1 MSQLNVG
8 KLNASSGVQLPSY
21 TTANLPT
28 TGITAG
34 FMAYDSS
41 EAVVKYWNGSKW
53 LRIGESNVE
62 AYGGETYDWGN
73 YRIHRFTGSGSFRV
87 AAAPTGTTF
96 DVLMVGGGGG
106 GGCATSNCSNG
117 GGGSGGLVYR
127 AGQQISAGSY
137 PVVIGAGGNGQ
148 QAPSTTKAP
157 NGGDTT
163 FLGLTALGGG
173 SGGSGGGTD
182 GGRGNPGGSGGGGSH
197 PYSGPVA
204 AATQPTSSTGGFG
217 NAGGNGNNNGPEWGG
232 AGGGGA
238 GSVGG
243 DGTANLGAN
252 GGNGRA
258 YDIAGPLLYY
268 AGGGAGANCGNPVC
282 TWTSGGL
289 GGGGNAWCRVGDA
302 GGDGYG
308 GGGGGG
314 GYSGGVF
321 SGGRGGNGVVIVRY
335 LKSTVDTTIGLSST
349 NPAFSALHILA
360 ANPSATS
367 GTYWIKPIG
376 YSGAAQQIYCDM
388 SSGDGGWMMV
398 ASSNASD
405 STIPGGTSR
414 NSSSYYLNRSGA
426 LGTASPNSDYLI
438 GDIINTL
445 IFQEARV
452 IAFGRGTTNATTSFT
467 SRGTWVQAQWTLNST
482 GQSRLT
488 EVRPRSVVNIS
499 GNNSLS
505 SSAAFFVLDGVQR
518 DFVADSSF
526 NANANQSTIGGVG
539 VQGSSGDPNTGCYLG
554 HGNTEGSYEGWYD
567 ASNAAADCQGYT
579 TWVR

>member
-106 GGCATSNCSNG
+106 GGSATSNCSQG
-117 GGGSGGLVYR
+117 GGGAGGLIYR
-127 AGQQISAGSY
+127 AGQTISAGSY
-137 PVVIGAGGNGQ
+137 PVVIGAGGAAMATG
-148 QAPSTTKAP
+148 TITKTA

-173 SGGSGGGTD
+173 QGGGGGGSD
-182 GGRGNPGGSGGGGSH
+182 GGRGNAGGSGGGGTQ

-204 AATQPTSSTGGFG
+204 AATQPTSGSGGFG
-217 NAGGNGNNNGPEWGG
+217 NAGGGASNSGPEWGG
-232 AGGGGA
+232 GGGGGA
-238 GSVGG
+238 GGQGAS
-243 DGTANLGAN
+243 GTANIGGN
-252 GGNGRA
+252 GGNGLA
-258 YDIAGPLLYY
+258 YDVAGPLLYY

-282 TWTSGGL
+282 TWVQGGL
-289 GGGGNAWCRVGDA
+289 GGGGDAWCRA
-302 GGDGYG
+302 ANNGGDGFG

-314 GYSGGVF
+314 GYSGGQQAA
-321 SGGRGGNGVVIVRY
+321 GRGGNGVVIVRY
-335 LKSTVDTTIGLSST
+335 LKSTIDATIGLSSA
-349 NPAFSALHILA
+349 NPAFSAQQILA
-360 ANPSATS
+360 ANPTAAS
-367 GTYWIKPIG
+367 GLYWIKPTG
-376 YSGAAQQIYCDM
+376 YTGSAQQIYCDM
-388 SSGDGGWMMV
+388 TNDGGGWMLV

-405 STIPGGTSR
+405 TTIPGGTGR
-414 NSSSYYLNRSGA
+414 NTSTYYLNRSGS
-426 LGTASPNSDYLI
+426 LGTPNPNNDYII
-438 GDIINTL
+438 GDIINPL
-445 IFQEARV
+445 IFQEAKV
-452 IAFGRGTTNATTSFT
+452 IGFGRGTTNGSTSFT
-467 SRGTWVQAQWTLNST
+467 SRGTWISVQWTLNQT
-482 GQSRLT
+482 GSSRLI
-488 EVRPRSVVNIS
+488 EVRPRSVVSIG
-499 GNNSLS
+499 GNSSLS
-505 SSAAFFVLDGVQR
+505 SGAAFFVLDGVQR
-518 DFVADSSF
+518 DFVADGSF
-526 NANANQSTIGGVG
+526 NANASQSTLGGVG
-539 VQGSSGDPNTGCYLG
+539 VTGSTGDPNSGCYLG
-554 HGNTEGSYEGWYD
+554 HGAAEGSFEGWYD
-567 ASNAAADCQGYT
+567 GSNSALDCQGYT